1 MPQTIHPA
9 KSIEKNI
16 LHNLKNGDSKAFER
30 IFNFWYEP
38 LVHFADEYISD
49 IESARNIIQNI
60 FLKLWEKHELVDPDS
75 NLKSYLY
82 IAARNAC
89 LSHIRHLKVESAF
102 FKKSLRNSE
111 DLQLNYDALEELK
124 MEQIDFLKLEK
135 LIQDTIDSLPE
146 RCREVFLMSRYEEM
160 KNKEIAEKLDISVK
174 AVEANITRALTKLR
188 ETTRDYLPELVFFL
202 IFNSRF

>member
-1 MPQTIHPA
+1 MPQTTPA
-9 KSIEKNI
+9 VKSIERNI
-16 LHNLKNGDSKAFER
+16 LQGLKNGDSKAFER

-102 FKKSLRNSE
+102 FRKSLRNSE

-124 MEQIDFLKLEK
+124 VEQIDFLKLEK

-174 AVEANITRALTKLR
+174 AVEANVTRALTKLR
-188 ETTRDYLPELVFFL
+188 EATRGYLPELVFFL